1 MIIETSSPPHVL
13 AAHLEA
19 YFLNPIAAYL
29 LATFGFWW
37 IYLIAVRHKVVS
49 EGSSLVYVQLVSLVV
64 FFLVYGGNSIDAWR
78 YLTRFTHNPLG
89 FDEEWLFWLTGN
101 FLSQVLPNP
110 WPVKILSALAVT
122 LWIWAVIRAIG
133 TEKKDTLVLGI
144 ALLPLIPAFFF
155 TVGNAIRQG
164 LASVIVLHAIVFLL
178 AKKRWQFG
186 LVGATGILVHL
197 PSLVFVLASAGMRIP
212 RKALWTFLIVAP
224 FVSFGVSFVL
234 EFWQVNLAD
243 YIRYAHRDD
252 GQLHYLKFAFY
263 FLASIG
269 LLIFSSKRPVPEYL
283 ISLINVF
290 VITVSFALMLLRYEV
305 PFERI
310 LLYADVLLPI
320 IFAMVIAEL
329 KLGIKTKRFLWSG
342 AVCAGLLLW
351 TSGAVKHTLT
361 AGLAHVEDGRIE
373 FYQIPD

>member
-1 MIIETSSPPHVL
+1 MIYLYLISLSALP
-13 AAHLEA
+13 
-19 YFLNPIAAYL
+19 YL
-29 LATFGFWW
+29 LLFRQDCALHASRMRNLPFLSCLG
-37 IYLIAVRHKVVS
+37 
-49 EGSSLVYVQLVSLVV
+49 LVSVYLV
-64 FFLVYGGNSIDAWR
+64 FGGYSIDTWR

-89 FDEEWLFWLTGN
+89 FDEEWLFWLIGN
-101 FLSQVLPNP
+101 FLSETLPNP
-110 WPVKILSALAVT
+110 WPVKIISAIAVG
-122 LWIWAVIRAIG
+122 LWVWAVIRAIG
-133 TEKKDTLVLGI
+133 FRRTETLVFAL

-155 TVGNAIRQG
+155 TMGNAIRQG
-164 LASVIVLHAIVFLL
+164 LASVIVLHAILFLL
-178 AKKRWQFG
+178 VKKRWQFG
-186 LVGATGILVHL
+186 LVGAAGILVHL

-212 RKALWTFLIVAP
+212 RKVLWAFLIVAP
-224 FVSFGVSFVL
+224 CVSFGVSFVL

-290 VITVSFALMLLRYEV
+290 VITVGFALMLLRYEV

-320 IFAMVIAEL
+320 IFAMVIVEL

>member
-1 MIIETSSPPHVL
+1 M
-13 AAHLEA
+13 
-19 YFLNPIAAYL
+19 
-29 LATFGFWW
+29 
-37 IYLIAVRHKVVS
+37 
-49 EGSSLVYVQLVSLVV
+49 
-64 FFLVYGGNSIDAWR
+64 FFLIFGGYSIDAWR

-101 FLSQVLPNP
+101 FLSESLPNP
-110 WPVKILSALAVT
+110 WPVKVLSALAVA
-122 LWIWAVIRAIG
+122 LWIWAVIRVISLRSK
-133 TEKKDTLVLGI
+133 ETLVVAL

-155 TVGNAIRQG
+155 TMGNAVRQG

-178 AKKRWQFG
+178 AKRRWQFG
-186 LVGATGILVHL
+186 LVGAAGILVHL
-197 PSLVFVLASAGMRIP
+197 PSLVFVLAGAGMRIP
-212 RKALWTFLIVAP
+212 KKAMWAFLIVAP
-224 FVSFGVSFVL
+224 CVSFGLSSVL
-234 EFWQVNLAD
+234 ELWQVNLAD

-269 LLIFSSKRPVPEYL
+269 LLIFSSRRSVPEYL

-290 VITVSFALMLLRYEV
+290 VITVSCALMLLRYEV

-310 LLYADVLLPI
+310 LLYADILLPI
-320 IFAMVIAEL
+320 IFAMVLAEL
-329 KLGIKTKRFLWSG
+329 KLGIKARRLLWG
-342 AVCAGLLLW
+342 GVVCAGLLLW

>member
-1 MIIETSSPPHVL
+1 MLYLYFIVWSFLPYFVL
-13 AAHLEA
+13 GRDRAMEDERYKAVV
-19 YFLNPIAAYL
+19 L
-29 LATFGFWW
+29 LQVLG
-37 IYLIAVRHKVVS
+37 
-49 EGSSLVYVQLVSLVV
+49 LVSFYLV
-64 FFLVYGGNSIDAWR
+64 FGGYSIDAWR

-101 FLSQVLPNP
+101 FLSGTLPNP
-110 WPVKILSALAVT
+110 WPVKVLSALAVV
-122 LWIWAVIRAIG
+122 LWIWAVIRVIRFKSK
-133 TEKKDTLVLGI
+133 ETLVVAL

-155 TVGNAIRQG
+155 TMGNAVRQG
-164 LASVIVLHAIVFLL
+164 LASVIVLHSIIFLL
-178 AKKRWQFG
+178 ARKKWQFG
-186 LVGATGILVHL
+186 LAGAAGILVHL
-197 PSLVFVLASAGMRIP
+197 PSVVFVLAGAGMRIP
-212 RKALWTFLIVAP
+212 RKALWAFLIVAP
-224 FVSFGVSFVL
+224 CVSFGVSFVL

-290 VITVSFALMLLRYEV
+290 VITVGFALMLLRYEV

-373 FYQIPD
+373 FYQIPGAHDTAD